1 MPIAAAALGAQI
13 LEKHITLDRSLP
25 GPDHVA
31 SLESKD
37 LMLMIAAIRN
47 IELALGSDEK
57 RSHQ

>member
-1 MPIAAAALGAQI
+1 M
-13 LEKHITLDRSLP
+13 
-25 GPDHVA
+25 A

-57 RSHQ
+57 KVTPSEEVNRKVIRKSIAAKKFIKKGTLFC